1 MEFVRRR
8 RKIILI
14 VFSLF
19 ALVAMTFG
27 FLKRIGIDPL
37 GAREPSEQSPPEEPG
52 HPVPGQQSSRR

>member
-8 RKIILI
+8 RKVILI
-14 VFSLF
+14 VFSIF

-37 GAREPSEQSPPEEPG
+37 GDVGHEESQHEEPG
-52 HPVPGQQSSRR
+52 HQDPRR